1 MKDTDWKMIGIV
13 CGALL
18 GGLAIGT
25 FAVAPAWQKHKEKM
39 KQKKDA
45 AGGSKK

>member
-13 CGALL
+13 AGALL

-25 FAVAPAWQKHKEKM
+25 FALAPVWQKHKEKM
-39 KQKKDA
+39 KQKKDSA
-45 AGGSKK
+45 ASSKK